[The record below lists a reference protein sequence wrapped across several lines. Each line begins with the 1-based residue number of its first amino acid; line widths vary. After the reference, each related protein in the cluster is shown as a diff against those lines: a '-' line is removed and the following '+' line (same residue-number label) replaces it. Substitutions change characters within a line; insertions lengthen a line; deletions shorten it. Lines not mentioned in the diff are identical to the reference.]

1 MENISTISSFTPPA
15 QKKDVQEIIIDTNEV
30 VNIEDSSNKSLKD
43 KYLQPDQVEISE
55 ASRKKLSDE
64 EKDQEQ
70 PSNISNKL
78 TTKDEAEVTK
88 GANDSDIDKDIR
100 ELSMEILELT
110 IKIEMLKA
118 KEDKESV
125 KEAQTLEVELAMKK
139 GILDATVARKL
150 QMAADAANMP

>member
-15 QKKDVQEIIIDTNEV
+15 QKKDVQEIVIDTNEV

-70 PSNISNKL
+70 SSNISNKL

-88 GANDSDIDKDIR
+88 GANDSDIDKEIR

-150 QMAADAANMP
+150 QMATDAANMP

>member
-118 KEDKESV
+118 KEDKESI